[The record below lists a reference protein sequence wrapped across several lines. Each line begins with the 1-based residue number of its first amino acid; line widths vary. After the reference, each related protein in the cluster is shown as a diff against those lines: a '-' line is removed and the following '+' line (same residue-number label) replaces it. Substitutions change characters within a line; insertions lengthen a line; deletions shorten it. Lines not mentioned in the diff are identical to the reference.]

1 MNRQET
7 LKFLALVKVAY
18 PSAYRDADRETL
30 LATVN
35 MWQST
40 FADLPYPI
48 METAFDS
55 FRRRSKFPPTVAE
68 IYDELSRIH
77 SAAWS
82 DLNEAAMLEDE
93 DKFQKAACLMEITEQ
108 YLKRR
113 KTPTLPYNALTAAI
127 IAKSSAATLSLAE
140 GE

>member
-1 MNRQET
+1 MTRQDT

-18 PSAYRDADRETL
+18 PSAYRDADKDTL
-30 LATVN
+30 NATVN

-40 FADLPYPI
+40 FEELPYPI

-68 IYDELSRIH
+68 IYDEISRIH

-82 DLNEAAMLEDE
+82 DLNEAAMLEDDE
-93 DKFQKAACLMEITEQ
+93 KFKQAACIMEMTEDC
-108 YLKRR
+108 LKRR
-113 KTPTLPYNALTAAI
+113 RSPALPYSALTAAI
-127 IAKSSAATLSLAE
+127 IAKSSAAMLAE
-140 GE
+140 GEH

>member
-1 MNRQET
+1 MTRQET

-77 SAAWS
+77 SAAWA
-82 DLNEAAMLEDE
+82 DLNEAAMLEDN